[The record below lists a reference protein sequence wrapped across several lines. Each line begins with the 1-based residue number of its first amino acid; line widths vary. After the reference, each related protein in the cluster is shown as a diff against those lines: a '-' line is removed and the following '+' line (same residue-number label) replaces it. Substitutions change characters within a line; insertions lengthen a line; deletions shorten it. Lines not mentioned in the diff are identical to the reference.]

1 VNHEPKAKLAS
12 ISIVIIV
19 SMVLLTT
26 AAIAQSDQA
35 RPASAALA
43 SHTTSLGT
51 VLIKRTRE
59 GQFAR
64 SGELVACGPDEIVLE
79 TRLTYFEFAGI
90 CSDERGPACGGR
102 LVSLTE
108 TCVADPASM
117 QESAHVQSR
126 TRICFDPTGRGAC
139 NEREQV
145 ALIANTSTS
154 EGASNTLRNRTEVH
168 AARAFE
174 MDGRQVR
181 ILPGP
186 MLVSGAM

>member
-1 VNHEPKAKLAS
+1 MNQEPKNNAAS
-12 ISIVIIV
+12 NGIGIIA

-26 AAIAQSDQA
+26 AAVAQSDQA
-35 RPASAALA
+35 RAATAAFA
-43 SHTTSLGT
+43 SHTTSLAT
-51 VLIKRTRE
+51 VRIKRTQE
-59 GQFAR
+59 GQFTR
-64 SGELVACGPDEIVLE
+64 SGELVACGPGEMVLE
-79 TRLTYFEFAGI
+79 TRLIYLEFAGI
-90 CSDERGPACGGR
+90 CSDERGPDCGGR

-108 TCVADPASM
+108 TCVADPAST
-117 QESAHVQSR
+117 QESAHVRSR
-126 TRICFDPTGRGAC
+126 TRICFDPTGNGTC

-181 ILPGP
+181 MLPGP
-186 MLVSGAM
+186 LLLRGGM

>member
-1 VNHEPKAKLAS
+1 MNHEPKAKPAS
-12 ISIVIIV
+12 ISIGIIV

-26 AAIAQSDQA
+26 AAVAQSDQA
-35 RPASAALA
+35 RRASAALA

-51 VLIKRTRE
+51 VLIKRTRD

-117 QESAHVQSR
+117 QESAHVQSQ

-139 NEREQV
+139 NKREQV

>member
-1 VNHEPKAKLAS
+1 MNHEPKAKLAS

-26 AAIAQSDQA
+26 AAVAQSDQA

-117 QESAHVQSR
+117 QESTHVQSR
-126 TRICFDPTGRGAC
+126 TRICFDPTGRGTC

-145 ALIANTSTS
+145 ALIVNTSSS

-168 AARAFE
+168 AARTFE

>member
-1 VNHEPKAKLAS
+1 MNHEPKAKLAS

-26 AAIAQSDQA
+26 AAVAQSDQA

-117 QESAHVQSR
+117 QESTHVQSR
-126 TRICFDPTGRGAC
+126 TRICFDPTGRGTC

-145 ALIANTSTS
+145 ALIVNTSSS

-181 ILPGP
+181 MLPGP
-186 MLVSGAM
+186 MLVSAGM

>member
-1 VNHEPKAKLAS
+1 MNHEPKAKLAS

-26 AAIAQSDQA
+26 AAVAQSDQA

-117 QESAHVQSR
+117 QESTHVQSR
-126 TRICFDPTGRGAC
+126 TRICFDPTGRGTC

-145 ALIANTSTS
+145 ALIVNTSSS

-168 AARAFE
+168 AARTFE

-181 ILPGP
+181 MLPGP
-186 MLVSGAM
+186 MLVSAGM